1 MAIYKRNIW
10 SQVEKVEKE
19 EKKSGKSKKNKKT
32 VEGGST
38 PASVPSTPKTDNKP
52 IVEEQQKKLLN
63 AEKIANNDEENEVV
77 ENKEKIAVFDELGG
91 LLY

>member
-1 MAIYKRNIW
+1 LQI
-10 SQVEKVEKE
+10 EKVEKE

-32 VEGGST
+32 AEGGST

-52 IVEEQQKKLLN
+52 IVEEQQKKLLST
-63 AEKIANNDEENEVV
+63 EKIANNVEENEV
-77 ENKEKIAVFDELGG
+77 ENKEKAAVFDELGG